1 MVFQGADKQ
10 TGTPERRD
18 NHPSA
23 LSNAELLLYSVF
35 PRTGHRLERG
45 GPRGVV
51 IPSSLFDDQDR
62 TGHLAF
68 PGRQQHRHREE
79 VQQGSRMFRTQSR
92 SETTPSRR
100 AIIYEAIEST
110 LEILGDD
117 DHDGS
122 LFSSQDDA
130 ATGEAEED
138 LQMSNISSSSGSSR
152 GGTQDDDEDNSD

>member
-10 TGTPERRD
+10 TRTPERRD

-35 PRTGHRLERG
+35 PTGHRLERG

-51 IPSSLFDDQDR
+51 IPPSVFFDDPDQ

-68 PGRQQHRHREE
+68 PGREE
-79 VQQGSRMFRTQSR
+79 VQQESRRMFRTQSR

-100 AIIYEAIEST
+100 AIVYEAIEST
-110 LEILGDD
+110 LELLGDD
-117 DHDGS
+117 LDAS
-122 LFSSQDDA
+122 LFSSEDDA
-130 ATGEAEED
+130 ATGEEEED
-138 LQMSNISSSSGSSR
+138 LQRNDRSSSGSSR